1 LCGVDLPHVEQPFTL
16 CTLAF
21 SHPYY
26 HHRRRRHRLCVEQ
39 GLLKKAEPLVA
50 SLVRQSTLNDAM
62 DAAAKDE
69 VKLLLF
75 SILF

>member
-1 LCGVDLPHVEQPFTL
+1 
-16 CTLAF
+16 
-21 SHPYY
+21 
-26 HHRRRRHRLCVEQ
+26 VEQ